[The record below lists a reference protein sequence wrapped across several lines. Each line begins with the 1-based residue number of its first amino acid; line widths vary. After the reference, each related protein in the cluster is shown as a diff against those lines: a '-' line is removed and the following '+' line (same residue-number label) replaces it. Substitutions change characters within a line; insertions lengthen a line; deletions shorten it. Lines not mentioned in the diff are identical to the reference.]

1 MNVQKYMGQIYGYMS
16 YNLMTTKCYQNPD
29 ETRNQGENIADN
41 GGLKVIWIKRYTAN
55 TFNYFQAAYH
65 TYKNLTASEKM
76 RLPRSNFTSDQL
88 FWVNS

>member
-1 MNVQKYMGQIYGYMS
+1 MFERFFTNTYGYMS

-41 GGLKVIWIKRYTAN
+41 GGLKVIWIKTIHSEH
-55 TFNYFQAAYH
+55 FHYFQTAYH